1 MPFVGGTPDNNI
13 DPVAL
18 IQWLTQRKMQQG
30 KNILDTAEP
39 GATVASTGM
48 DPKTFAA
55 LYGKQA
61 KYDPNKVLKAE
72 TSEHLLDRNIQGY
85 IQSLTPVQAA
95 NLGATALNYRTGNP
109 GQTTVQGTQD
119 AQAAGAARAAT
130 DRQIAEGTGA
140 DQVATAKTKAK
151 TQLTQAS
158 TADVTATD
166 VAQRTMDGINAW
178 KKAPADT
185 QAGLNQKLVYG
196 TTQDEMT
203 QDQQKQRL
211 ATSAIKQAI
220 LAQTDPSH
228 TIHKFLAANG
238 LNLNTVL
245 AGSAMGIDA
254 LFGDYARFQQQMTLS
269 GKEASNIILKMYS
282 DDARDMSEKVFAGK
296 VTPGQVLTI
305 IKSREDGTPLPKGLE
320 GAATV
325 YDRGVQANFDA
336 NLQTAL
342 EKGDPFLTSMHDQVK
357 LLEKQTDPSSL
368 SEVADLVRKAAGYAA
383 TKAQLGAPTT
393 DAQWKVFNDVWKK
406 NTARASGV
414 KYDAPWFGSNSWKPV
429 GDSSGAVPPPQMGNV
444 PQTVQDAMRPRGAPV
459 GMAPM
464 PANLGVQPVA
474 GAPSTGNPVA
484 GAAAQLSPD
493 DQAAIAGYLKTL
505 GIGTPPAPGKPPA

>member
-1 MPFVGGTPDNNI
+1 
-13 DPVAL
+13 
-18 IQWLTQRKMQQG
+18 
-30 KNILDTAEP
+30 
-39 GATVASTGM
+39 
-48 DPKTFAA
+48 
-55 LYGKQA
+55 
-61 KYDPNKVLKAE
+61 
-72 TSEHLLDRNIQGY
+72 
-85 IQSLTPVQAA
+85 
-95 NLGATALNYRTGNP
+95 
-109 GQTTVQGTQD
+109 
-119 AQAAGAARAAT
+119 
-130 DRQIAEGTGA
+130 
-140 DQVATAKTKAK
+140 
-151 TQLTQAS
+151 
-158 TADVTATD
+158 
-166 VAQRTMDGINAW
+166 
-178 KKAPADT
+178 
-185 QAGLNQKLVYG
+185 
-196 TTQDEMT
+196 
-203 QDQQKQRL
+203 
-211 ATSAIKQAI
+211 
-220 LAQTDPSH
+220 
-228 TIHKFLAANG
+228 
-238 LNLNTVL
+238 
-245 AGSAMGIDA
+245 
-254 LFGDYARFQQQMTLS
+254 
-269 GKEASNIILKMYS
+269 MYS